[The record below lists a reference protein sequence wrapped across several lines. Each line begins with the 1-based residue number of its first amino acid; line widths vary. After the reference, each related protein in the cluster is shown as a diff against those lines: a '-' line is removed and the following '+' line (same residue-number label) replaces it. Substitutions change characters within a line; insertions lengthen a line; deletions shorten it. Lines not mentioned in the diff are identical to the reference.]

1 MKHSA
6 FATGKPHMPT
16 RTLVLVSALFWAYV
30 TLSNVLYAQN
40 MQANAT
46 QVANVMLFAPWS
58 MRVLQHLLLFP
69 VLLGCFWTSLRV
81 GWTPTR
87 GVPIQVALGL
97 GFAALSFQVLEFAIA
112 IIMHIFPPP
121 VDPGWAVSAQPQ
133 EAYGALWTASM
144 ANFLL
149 TYSFGVALI
158 TGFALYQRFRDAELR
173 MAALEQGW
181 SKARLAAL
189 RMQLSPHTLFNL
201 LHTIRGQINQEPQ
214 VARSM
219 VMQLADLLRRLLSA
233 GQREFSLLG
242 EELSFVR
249 LYLELQ
255 QQRFP
260 DRLTIVL
267 PDPEAQPAL
276 WVPSLILQPLVE
288 NAVFHGLAGH
298 DQPVTV
304 RVEALPSGD
313 RLILQ
318 VVNTM
323 APSGAAVPVEAA
335 ARDGSAGR
343 GGAANPDGIGL
354 TNVRERLAVQF
365 GATAL
370 LRVGPVDATTWDAR
384 IEMPAL
390 RELSPQ
396 PLVAEFSTS

>member
-6 FATGKPHMPT
+6 SATGKPHMPT
-16 RTLVLVSALFWAYV
+16 RTLVLVSALFWVYV
-30 TLSNVLYAQN
+30 TLSNVLYAHN
-40 MQANAT
+40 MQANVT
-46 QVANVMLFAPWS
+46 QVTNAVLFAPWNV
-58 MRVLQHLLLFP
+58 RVLQHLLLFP
-69 VLLGCFWTSLRV
+69 ALLGCFWTSLRA
-81 GWTPTR
+81 GWRPIR
-87 GVPIQVALGL
+87 GVPVQIGLGL
-97 GFAALSFQVLEFAIA
+97 GFAAVAFPSIYFADTLLMRMHLLSVEYAATMASQRK
-112 IIMHIFPPP
+112 
-121 VDPGWAVSAQPQ
+121 
-133 EAYGALWTASM
+133 EAYGALWTANL
-144 ANFLL
+144 ANFFL

-158 TGFALYQRFRDAELR
+158 TGFALYQRIRDAELR
-173 MAALEQGW
+173 MTALEQGW

-313 RLILQ
+313 RLILR

>member
-16 RTLVLVSALFWAYV
+16 RTLVLVSALFWVYV
-30 TLSNVLYAQN
+30 TLSNVLYAHN

-97 GFAALSFQVLEFAIA
+97 GFAALSFQVMEFAIA

-313 RLILQ
+313 RLILR